1 MLLEKLPRT
10 VQKVLVIENERQ
22 TLNLLLEM
30 LEAEGFMAIG
40 AENGLVGIEQAQRQQ
55 PDLVIC
61 DIRMPRL
68 DGYSVLAQLRQNHS
82 TAKIPV
88 IFLTAEAV
96 EIENSHTRG
105 LKADRYLQ
113 KPCTTEDI
121 LRAIV
126 QVTNPNDS
134 TYGGDND
141 ESFSD

>member
-1 MLLEKLPRT
+1 MLLEKLPKT
-10 VQKVLVIENERQ
+10 VQTILVIENERQ

-30 LEAEGFMAIG
+30 LEVEGFVAIG
-40 AENGLVGIEQAQRQQ
+40 AENGLVGIEQAQRQP

-68 DGYSVLAQLRQNHS
+68 DGYSVLAQLRQNPT

-96 EIENSHTRG
+96 EIENPHTRG
-105 LKADRYLQ
+105 LRADRYLQ

-121 LRAIV
+121 LKAIA
-126 QVTNPNDS
+126 QVINPNDLI
-134 TYGGDND
+134 YGGEND